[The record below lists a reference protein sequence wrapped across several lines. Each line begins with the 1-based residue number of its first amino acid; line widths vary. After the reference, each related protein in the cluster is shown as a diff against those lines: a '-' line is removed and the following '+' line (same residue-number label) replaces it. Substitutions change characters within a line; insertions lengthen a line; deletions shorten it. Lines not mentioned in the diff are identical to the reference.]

1 MTSSPRCSWTI
12 PHDEEKRLQLI
23 QDLNILQHYQDD
35 ERFQRITLLA
45 AEYYKCPIALITV
58 VGEKTIWF
66 LSKIGLEEKEATRE
80 FSFCQY
86 AILPE
91 TSNLFIV
98 QDALKDER
106 FKQSPIV
113 TGAPHLRFYAASS
126 IHLQDVKIG
135 TISILDIVPHE
146 DFDEEKGRRLQELAH
161 TISDMIF
168 EKKLE
173 FLQEEN
179 MTMDIIQNINKDIVT
194 NLQAMVRTQNELQHL
209 HRLLFPS
216 AGNNSNVNNSTPTG
230 GTTGT
235 PPAGKNHYKKT
246 KSLKLIVDLEEVEN
260 SLERS
265 KHELLE
271 KRLLIQQLLQ
281 KGLQSVDNIKRSLPK
296 HSSRKKSLPP
306 AVPIALKPDHSFVRG
321 EYISID
327 LWFTKLKES
336 IIKTIPNYG
345 IYASHVKWE
354 IKLPITEPDQGY
366 EMNEGNMHF
375 LTHLLSLL
383 FISLLQKWKYIKLGF
398 YLFPIKEIHPGN
410 MSTRNSMKPLKK
422 QALTIST
429 DEEDEY
435 GFPNQ
440 PAEPLTS
447 VAAISDK
454 KGVESQF
461 DLLHGKICVE
471 VKGYGKLP
479 PPPRPPSLSP
489 TPTPTSDANENNEN
503 VPNEAVVAT
512 PHAPINASPT
522 DTYPLFPEEN
532 QFFSICDNFISNAF
546 QIIQGE
552 FQKYHNRNEEITNF
566 WVACFMKDVI
576 LPPPNSN
583 VNGSNGSG
591 KSVNSKGSRR
601 SFIARLS
608 RAGTMF
614 NLSINNLL
622 NNDWFYRNNSRRSF
636 GLNSMSETGGNTP
649 TAKSSKKINS
659 SKYAIQEDD
668 FHHED
673 YDHQEDKKSKKS
685 TVRSQDKDNT
695 VPVEED
701 SENKS
706 PNHHQNHR
714 RLSHSTNAT
723 KSMKSVVQFFF
734 PSKSNKVHISSDEEG
749 EVDEGGV
756 VEKK

>member
-1 MTSSPRCSWTI
+1 M
-12 PHDEEKRLQLI
+12 
-23 QDLNILQHYQDD
+23 
-35 ERFQRITLLA
+35 
-45 AEYYKCPIALITV
+45 
-58 VGEKTIWF
+58 GEKTIWF

-135 TISILDIVPHE
+135 TISILDIVPHD

-216 AGNNSNVNNSTPTG
+216 AGNNSNVNNGTPTG
-230 GTTGT
+230 GATGT

-246 KSLKLIVDLEEVEN
+246 KSLKLIVDLEEVEQ

-271 KRLLIQQLLQ
+271 KRLLIQQILQ

-383 FISLLQKWKYIKLGF
+383 FISLLQKWKYVKLGF

-447 VAAISDK
+447 VAAVSEK

-479 PPPRPPSLSP
+479 PPPRPTNHHTSNPAPSLSP
-489 TPTPTSDANENNEN
+489 TPTLDAHENNEN
-503 VPNEAVVAT
+503 VPNEAVVAAT

-522 DTYPLFPEEN
+522 DSYPLFPEEN

-566 WVACFMKDVI
+566 WVACFMKEKIPMIQNNNNNGCGMNTNNNYYSNIMNTNLSSLKEEKHNNHDGSSSSSNNSKKNKRNFLSKQFNRFGSFFQSSMNHLFGTRSQQS
-576 LPPPNSN
+576 LPMSSLSDKIEPVVLVKKPSMIRPEPLSIASRSSGSHDQSDATTSKENSTTREQIK
-583 VNGSNGSG
+583 VTGRSKDTIVEEFSTSYQ
-591 KSVNSKGSRR
+591 KSVIIDDDIQEVEEHESSSEETHQKTDMFISAFNSPSPDIISTCSSHHSTPRR
-601 SFIARLS
+601 
-608 RAGTMF
+608 
-614 NLSINNLL
+614 
-622 NNDWFYRNNSRRSF
+622 
-636 GLNSMSETGGNTP
+636 TGGSFFF
-649 TAKSSKKINS
+649 AS
-659 SKYAIQEDD
+659 
-668 FHHED
+668 
-673 YDHQEDKKSKKS
+673 
-685 TVRSQDKDNT
+685 
-695 VPVEED
+695 
-701 SENKS
+701 NKS
-706 PNHHQNHR
+706 
-714 RLSHSTNAT
+714 
-723 KSMKSVVQFFF
+723 M
-734 PSKSNKVHISSDEEG
+734 NKIHISD
-749 EVDEGGV
+749 D
-756 VEKK
+756 